1 MNAKKQQTVVWVVF
15 AICSVLLVLRFNPR
29 WIFGEL
35 ASYTVISWLVFAVI
49 AFSTAR
55 FLAWWAVPIGHL
67 VVFGIV
73 AHLDI
78 RWIQIDVA
86 GREQDIGFYVGI
98 FIHAFM
104 VNTILLPIT
113 ALGLW
118 HKQRSRILSCE
129 RPAA

>member
-15 AICSVLLVLRFNPR
+15 AICSALLFLRFNPK
-29 WIFGEL
+29 WMFGEL
-35 ASYTVISWLVFAVI
+35 ASYAVISWLVFAVI
-49 AFSTAR
+49 AFSTPR
-55 FLAWWAVPIGHL
+55 FLSWWAVPIGHL

-78 RWIQIDVA
+78 RWIQIDGA
-86 GREQDIGFYVGI
+86 GREQDIGFYVVI

-118 HKQRSRILSCE
+118 HKNRSRISSCE